1 MKTSNLTHVQTTNT
15 TNNSSEE
22 YQDMQWQ
29 HVEQQLTSLIE
40 HEEVIKLAA
49 LCCQIGDAFIQQLV
63 VRTLFGT
70 QTLQQLEQIETQL
83 TEDITSALLHQN
95 SEKKQTHEK
104 DRNHR
109 LQPLR
114 RTLTFQ
120 GSPHYVQAMIAYHEQ
135 PSWLAQ
141 THQTTNQSAEEK
153 STPPL
158 SQQAQDAL
166 SNTIKQSLNTLISDA
181 LMQCA
186 TNNHQG
192 QLLISDLDMLA
203 TFRWLMSEHKMGI
216 KAVNQLLNPA
226 LLKLTALFNGDEI
239 QSDRPATGETKQA
252 SLVSLL
258 RTGLIERHAV
268 NHLDY
273 VNREA
278 ESEMFYHSI
287 EKGNKVVRSKILNI
301 KKLTRDSRSLELS
314 KSLLSPYLHQQC
326 VNLIEIKLEEVK
338 CQLDTSI
345 YFNQFADHLPTRN
358 IVLNEYFDDL

>member
-29 HVEQQLTSLIE
+29 YVEQQLTSLIE

-120 GSPHYVQAMIAYHEQ
+120 GSPHYVQAMMAYHEQ
-135 PSWLAQ
+135 QSWLAQ
-141 THQTTNQSAEEK
+141 VQRATNQLAEEQ
-153 STPPL
+153 STQPL

-166 SNTIKQSLNTLISDA
+166 TTVVKQSLSTLISDA
-181 LMQCA
+181 LIQCA
-186 TNNHQG
+186 NSPHQG

-216 KAVNQLLNPA
+216 KAVNQLLKPA
-226 LLKLTALFNGDEI
+226 LLKLATLFGGDEI
-239 QSDRPATGETKQA
+239 QSNRSATGETAKA
-252 SLVSLL
+252 SLVSLLSLL
-258 RTGLIERHAV
+258 RTGLIQRHA
-268 NHLDY
+268 
-273 VNREA
+273 
-278 ESEMFYHSI
+278 
-287 EKGNKVVRSKILNI
+287 LN
-301 KKLTRDSRSLELS
+301 KLTGEVETAIAYGAETKRSGHPKTLTEF
-314 KSLLSPYLHQQC
+314 QG
-326 VNLIEIKLEEVK
+326 
-338 CQLDTSI
+338 
-345 YFNQFADHLPTRN
+345 
-358 IVLNEYFDDL
+358 